1 MKILQNLKNAMKQAL
16 NIPVVMWR
24 YFLENKLKHKR
35 KHCKHEK
42 GQWLDDHCGVSYH
55 ECKKCGEML
64 MYW

>member
-1 MKILQNLKNAMKQAL
+1 MKQAL

-24 YFLENKLKHKR
+24 YFLEKKLKHKR

-55 ECKKCGEML
+55 ECKKRGEML